1 MNHIAPSQ
9 VTSKASLR
17 LFSIQLLSRWVTL
30 LDRNRIRLHL
40 PQPRGLMRLI
50 PGMPFHL
57 RPELFLQISGGTTFE
72 FPEET
77 CKVGPEEICLVSR
90 GLPHRET
97 IRLRKQPFY
106 NLVFAYTPDH
116 VHYHLAH
123 ENEEGIPAIVISQEL
138 SGLDGQHL
146 SDQLKN
152 LGEWQHEGDAAHR
165 LAVKGS
171 LLANLAT
178 VLAAIKQPP
187 SDVHEPFKVMQAR
200 QLIMQYLSDA
210 RLSPDWI
217 GRSLRSSPDYLSR
230 LFRRAT
236 GRPLVAY
243 ITEKRMARARELLAS
258 TPLNISEISRAAGY
272 DDPSY
277 FTRVFRRETGIAPR
291 SYRLR
296 TGLEMAGRD

>member
-1 MNHIAPSQ
+1 MNRIDPAQ
-9 VTSKASLR
+9 VTTKASLR
-17 LFSIQLLSRWVTL
+17 LFAIQLLSQWVTL
-30 LDRNRIRLHL
+30 LDRNRIKLHL

-57 RPELFLQISGGTTFE
+57 RPELFLQISGGTAFE
-72 FPEET
+72 FPEEK
-77 CKVGPEEICLVSR
+77 CRVGPGEMCLVSR
-90 GLPHRET
+90 GLPHREK
-97 IRLRKQPFY
+97 IRLRKMPFY
-106 NLVFAYTPDH
+106 NLVMAYSPDL

-123 ENEEGIPAIVISQEL
+123 ENEEGIPAILASQEL
-138 SGLDGQHL
+138 PGLDGQHL

-152 LGEWQHEGDAAHR
+152 LAEWHHEGDAVRR

-187 SDVHEPFKVMQAR
+187 SDGHEPFKVMQAR
-200 QLIMQYLSDA
+200 QLIMQYLSDP
-210 RLSPDWI
+210 RLSAEWI
-217 GRSLRSSPDYLSR
+217 GQSLRSSPDYLSR
-230 LFRRAT
+230 LFRGAT
-236 GRPLVAY
+236 GKPLVAY
-243 ITEKRMARARELLAS
+243 ITEKRVARAKDLLAS

-291 SYRLR
+291 NYRLR
-296 TGLEMAGRD
+296 TGLEMAGRE